1 MKKFLV
7 SLLTFVFA
15 LIILAGAGAGFFI
28 YKKYSPSKELADQS
42 AWFGVSGDEVAI
54 VWNQE
59 LQGEADAKGR
69 YIGGQVYLPI
79 GWVNEN
85 LNERFYWDAENH
97 QLIYTL
103 PDSIVYAG
111 ADSVGSS
118 GAPLFVEQDDEVWLL
133 NGLVLNYT
141 DVRMQIFADSDV
153 KRIFVD
159 SDWHAER
166 VAVVKK
172 DEQVRV
178 RGGIKSAVLT
188 DIKVDDE
195 VVVLEELECWSR
207 VRTADGYL
215 GYVQNKRL
223 KNVEDRALIST
234 FEAPV
239 YTSISIE
246 EPICLVWHQVT
257 SKQANKSMEKL
268 IANTKG
274 VNIIAPTWF
283 MLTDNEGNFE
293 SLAEQDYVDKAHALG
308 LQVWAVLDN
317 FNKGE
322 NVQSEILFASTAAR
336 KKLITDLIAEVEKF
350 GLDGINL
357 DIEGIKSSA
366 GPHYVQFIR
375 ELSVDC
381 RKLGIVLSIDTYV
394 PAGYNT
400 FYNWAE
406 QGRVA
411 DYVII
416 MGYDEHYA
424 GGEAGSVASIGYE
437 RKGIEDMLE
446 MVPREKLV
454 SGIPFY
460 TRLWNV
466 SEGEVTST
474 AMGIAAAKKWVEEN
488 DMELNWQEELGQYY
502 GELAADDSKYYLWME
517 EEESISRK
525 VSLID
530 EYDLAGV
537 ACWKLGFEPA
547 EIWDIVNPQ

>member
-7 SLLTFVFA
+7 SLLTFVFT
-15 LIILAGAGAGFFI
+15 LIILAGAGAGFLV

-59 LQGEADAKGR
+59 LQEGEAAKGR

-79 GWVNEN
+79 SWVNEN
-85 LNERFYWDAENH
+85 LNERFYWDAGNH

-103 PDSIVYAG
+103 PESIVYAG

-118 GAPLFVEQDDEVWLL
+118 GAPLFVEQDDEIWLL

-141 DVRMQIFADSDV
+141 DVRMQIFADGDV

-159 SDWHAER
+159 SDWRPER
-166 VAVVKK
+166 VAEVKK
-172 DEQVRV
+172 DERVRV
-178 RGGIKSAVLT
+178 RGGIKSEILT
-188 DIKVDDE
+188 DVKADDE
-195 VVVLEELECWSR
+195 VVVLEELENWSQ
-207 VRTADGYL
+207 VRTADGCL
-215 GYVQNKRL
+215 GYVQNKCL
-223 KNVEDRALIST
+223 KAAKDREVISA
-234 FEAPV
+234 FETPV
-239 YTSISIE
+239 YTSISLE
-246 EPICLVWHQVT
+246 EPICLAWHQVT

-268 IANTKG
+268 LANTKG
-274 VNIIAPTWF
+274 INVIAPTWF

-293 SLAEQDYVDKAHALG
+293 SLAEQDYVDKAHEMG

-317 FNKGE
+317 FNRGE

-336 KKLITDLIAEVEKF
+336 KKLIADLIAEAEKF
-350 GLDGINL
+350 DLDGINL

-381 RKLGIVLSIDTYV
+381 RKQGIVLSIDTYV

-406 QGRVA
+406 QGRVT

-437 RKGIEDMLE
+437 RKGIEDMLK
-446 MVPREKLV
+446 MVPKEKLV

-466 SEGEVTST
+466 SEGEVTSV

-488 DMELNWQEELGQYY
+488 GMELNWQEELGQYY
-502 GELAADDSKYYLWME
+502 GELAASDGKYYLWME

-525 VSLID
+525 VGLIE
-530 EYDLAGV
+530 EYNLAGV

-547 EIWDIVNPQ
+547 EIWDMIKLQ